1 MRQLQI
7 VAPGE
12 LALAEVAEP
21 ECGAADVIV
30 EVAACGI
37 CGSDFGYLASGGLPG
52 SAGGMALGH
61 EFAGHIVARGSAVD
75 QWAVGQAVVVNPLS
89 AANMIGNGGSE
100 GAFAPRVSVRMAQ
113 QPGTLFAIPVG
124 LGVERAAL
132 AEPLAVAFHALE
144 QVGAHAGVRAVVLG
158 GGPIGLACVIALRQ
172 LGAADVVVVERVAAR
187 AALARQLGA
196 DLVLDNLDETGW
208 QQLVERHG
216 VVPFYGQ
223 QLPASEVFVDC
234 AGAAILLEKVIAHAA
249 PHSRLVIVAVHGS
262 PVALDLAMVMAKE
275 LQVSGALGYGDCFP
289 QALACLAELGER
301 IKPYVS
307 HCLPL
312 SRFGEAFALAADPA
326 QAAKVLLVPD

>member
-7 VAPGE
+7 VAPGA

-21 ECGAADVIV
+21 ECGAEDVVV

-37 CGSDFGYLASGGLPG
+37 CGSDFAYLAAGGVPG
-52 SAGGMALGH
+52 SAAGMALGH
-61 EFAGHIVARGSAVD
+61 EFAGQIVARGSAVD
-75 QWAVGQAVVVNPLS
+75 QWALGQRVVVNPLS

-100 GAFAPRVSVRMAQ
+100 GAFAPRVRVRMAA
-113 QPGTLFAIPVG
+113 QPGTLFAIPEG
-124 LGVERAAL
+124 LGMERAAL
-132 AEPLAVAFHALE
+132 AEPLAVALHALE
-144 QVGAHAGVRAVVLG
+144 RAGAAEGGRAVVLG

-172 LGAADVVVVERVAAR
+172 LGAADVVVVERVPTR

-196 DLVLDNLDETGW
+196 DLVLDSLDEAAW
-208 QQLVERHG
+208 QVLVDRHG
-216 VVPFYGQ
+216 AVPFYGR
-223 QLPASEVFVDC
+223 QLPASEIFLDC
-234 AGAAILLEKVIAHAA
+234 AGAGVLVENVIANAA

-275 LQVSGALGYGDCFP
+275 LQVSGALGYGDSFP

-301 IKPYVS
+301 IEAYVS

-312 SRFGEAFALAADPA
+312 SQYGEAFALAADPA